1 MAKIDFTFNKI
12 IPVIIY
18 GALILI
24 AITFAVSLLQFNIE
38 TEEEQKIPMFVDSD
52 PYATATIHVNDGML
66 GMALAAYSDIIRND
80 ETGAEENAWHEKGK
94 ILNRLGYCNDA
105 VNHYV
110 IYADRFPDS
119 QRAVEG
125 YELAK
130 QC

>member
-1 MAKIDFTFNKI
+1 MTKIDFAFNKI

-66 GMALAAYSDIIRND
+66 GKALAIYSDIIRND

-105 VNHYV
+105 INHYV
-110 IYADRFPDS
+110 IYTDRFPDS

>member
-18 GALILI
+18 GGLILI
-24 AITFAVSLLQFNIE
+24 AITFVTSLLQFNIE
-38 TEEEQKIPMFVDSD
+38 TDEKQKIPMFVDSD
-52 PYATATIHVNDGML
+52 PYATATIYVNDGML
-66 GMALAAYSDIIRND
+66 GKALAVYSDIIRND

-105 VNHYV
+105 VNHYI
-110 IYADRFPDS
+110 IYADRFPNS